1 MINKQKNNLHAR
13 IARERINEK
22 NSLVEM
28 AVKWCQVLNVHVE
41 L

>member
-1 MINKQKNNLHAR
+1 MINKQKNNVHAR
-13 IARERINEK
+13 ITRERINEK

-28 AVKWCQVLNVHVE
+28 AVKWCQVINVDVE

>member
-1 MINKQKNNLHAR
+1 MISKQKNNVLAR